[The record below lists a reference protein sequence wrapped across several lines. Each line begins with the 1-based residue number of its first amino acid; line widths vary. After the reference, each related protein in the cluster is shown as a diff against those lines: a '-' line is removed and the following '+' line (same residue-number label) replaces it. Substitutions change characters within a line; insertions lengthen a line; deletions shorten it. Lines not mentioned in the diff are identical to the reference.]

1 MTENDKTGYTYERS
15 QLGRMLRRQRQAMG
29 ITKGEMAKKLDV
41 DIQEII
47 DLESYEADERIQPIL
62 EAYGIAIRANVFT
75 SPKLPLYTVRREPI
89 KKDDLKAWN
98 KIDKLI
104 RRAMTETW
112 LMEEQDGRK
121 RQNDS
126 AK

>member
-15 QLGRMLRRQRQAMG
+15 QLGRMLKRQREAMN
-29 ITKGEMAKKLDV
+29 ISQTEMAKRLGV
-41 DIQEII
+41 CRQTIAR
-47 DLESYEADERIQPIL
+47 LETHDADEKIQPIL

-89 KKDDLKAWN
+89 TKADLKAWD

-104 RRAMTETW
+104 RRAMAETW
-112 LMEEQDGRK
+112 LNEQEA
-121 RQNDS
+121 NS
-126 AK
+126 